1 MNMRVKVLVVDD
13 DQEVR
18 SLVRMIL
25 ESKGMAVM
33 EAATGEEALL
43 KLREEGYRPDLVLL
57 DVMMPGM
64 SGWEVLRELKRDAE
78 LHSIP
83 VVMLSA
89 LEPSVEDM
97 MRPEFDELVDYVL
110 KPDLT
115 PTLLGKFR
123 NKIAPLAGNP

>member
-1 MNMRVKVLVVDD
+1 MKVRVLVVDD

-25 ESKGMAVM
+25 ESKGMEVE

-43 KLREEGYRPDLVLL
+43 KLREGEGDDRPDLVLL

-64 SGWEVLRELKRDAE
+64 SGWEVLRELKKDEE
-78 LHSIP
+78 LRSIP

-89 LEPSVEDM
+89 LEPTVEDM

-115 PTLLGKFR
+115 PSLLGKFKS
-123 NKIAPLAGNP
+123 KIAPLAGNP

>member
-1 MNMRVKVLVVDD
+1 MKVKVLVVDD
-13 DQEVR
+13 DQDIR

-25 ESKGMAVM
+25 ESKGMEVD
-33 EAATGEEALL
+33 EAATGEEALH
-43 KLREEGYRPDLVLL
+43 KLRGGDDKPDLILL

-64 SGWEVLRELKRDAE
+64 NGWEVLRELKRDTE
-78 LHSIP
+78 LQSIP

-89 LEPSVEDM
+89 IDPTVEDM

-115 PTLLGKFR
+115 PGLLGKFK
-123 NKIAPLAGNP
+123 NKLTPLAGGP